1 MTAGHHTQRGQRL
14 ANPPAH
20 TTTASTSTT
29 FPAMSSPIL
38 RLARGSH
45 RRVIARRWWSS
56 EPAGKSAAS
65 SPPGSEAAEIGG
77 SAQTASTTEA
87 AAAGGAEAEKDEA
100 TRFHSAAKEDA
111 SASSSSSSASGSSEL
126 GTAGAAADDAARAAK
141 AAAAGFSKW
150 AKSMGDALNKGAGA
164 NAGGMFQGASR
175 KGPPSAGGL
184 LGAVMDAF
192 KEEYRLAMMDPGD
205 AAAERRKQQ
214 PGYSAPGPVEEYTG
228 TTSLAVAKEKKSALR
243 RGWEALANKAGLT
256 SVFSKLEGLKQ
267 TPAYKK
273 GEEALEDMRERW
285 ETSDNPMVHKIQDM
299 QESMFAETE
308 QAEAYRV
315 IRQRQPDFNIND
327 FLAEVRRDVPK
338 VLGAYLKGD
347 IEALAKTNT
356 SKEMLERMGGQM
368 KLWQHEGQYVD
379 PRVLHLSDLELVEV
393 RMMEGEPLVVLQF
406 SCQQIN
412 CVRNKTGEIVEG
424 AEDDIQAVHYLWAMQ
439 LSNKDLITEDGREYA
454 AYVWQLREMVLRGMM
469 AIV

>member
-1 MTAGHHTQRGQRL
+1 MSLTLRNLVRGCRQRL
-14 ANPPAH
+14 HVRAL
-20 TTTASTSTT
+20 ST
-29 FPAMSSPIL
+29 
-38 RLARGSH
+38 GSGD
-45 RRVIARRWWSS
+45 A
-56 EPAGKSAAS
+56 AKSALNNRNENDKGEEDPS
-65 SPPGSEAAEIGG
+65 DKG
-77 SAQTASTTEA
+77 
-87 AAAGGAEAEKDEA
+87 AG
-100 TRFHSAAKEDA
+100 ED
-111 SASSSSSSASGSSEL
+111 ASSSSTFSPFGAADASAGAGGDAGEVSSEEGSHEATGRSSSSAWGSSGAEDEPAAP
-126 GTAGAAADDAARAAK
+126 GTAGAAAEDAARAAK
-141 AAAAGFSKW
+141 AAAAGFGDW
-150 AKSMGDALNKGAGA
+150 AKTMGSRLNEAGAKAAAGAGA
-164 NAGGMFQGASR
+164 KVPGGP
-175 KGPPSAGGL
+175 KGSL
-184 LGAVMDAF
+184 LGSVVEAF

-214 PGYSAPGPVEEYTG
+214 PGYVAPGPMEEYEG
-228 TTSLAVAKEKKSALR
+228 TTAIAVSKTKKTAFQKGWDTFAEKT
-243 RGWEALANKAGLT
+243 GFT
-256 SVFSKLEGLKQ
+256 TVFSKLEGLKQ

-285 ETSDNPMVHKIQDM
+285 ETSDNPMVHRIQDM
-299 QESMFAETE
+299 QENLFTETE

-347 IEALAKTNT
+347 VEALAATNI

-368 KLWQHEGQYVD
+368 KLWQHEGQFVD
-379 PRVLHLSDLELVEV
+379 PRVLHLSELELVEV

-412 CVRNKTGEIVEG
+412 CVRNKLGEIVDG

-439 LSNKDLITEDGREYA
+439 LSNAQLTTEDGREYSA
-454 AYVWQLREMVLRGMM
+454 FTWQLREMVLRGMM